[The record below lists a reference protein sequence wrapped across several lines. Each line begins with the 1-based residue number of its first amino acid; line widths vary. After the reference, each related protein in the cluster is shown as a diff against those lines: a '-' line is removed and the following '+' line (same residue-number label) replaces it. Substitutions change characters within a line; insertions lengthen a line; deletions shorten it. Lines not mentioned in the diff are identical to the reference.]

1 MLNIPELEQRWM
13 IYRLK
18 RLIPFA
24 AGVIAAC
31 AAAIVIMLWPYGQD
45 DTIDTMTA
53 AAENAAVATHSE
65 LKNEASRLQ
74 RPLPQNAQGP
84 SSQVI
89 PADSLVSEPEQNS
102 VNSVYSTG
110 VQPPAVQKEASS
122 NLLKPS
128 YGFIQNIEE
137 EIAYSDITHQPQKST
152 SVSAASEKFKV
163 PQTKPEKKKAQS
175 SSQKIEKPAV
185 AAIQPHDRQV
195 LIRHQDDDK
204 DIQDVIKRFK
214 KNKNPALSLFVAKK
228 YYAMG
233 VYDQAYNYA
242 LITNE
247 LNNEIE
253 DSWLIFAKAL
263 VKLGKK
269 EMAEKTLRSYIR
281 KTNSVKAKILLDDIS
296 KGTFE

>member
-1 MLNIPELEQRWM
+1 MLNVPELEQRWM

-18 RLIPFA
+18 RLIPYT
-24 AGVIAAC
+24 AGVAAAC
-31 AAAIVIMLWPYGQD
+31 AAAIVIALWPHGHD
-45 DTIDTMTA
+45 DTAGTKTA
-53 AAENAAVATHSE
+53 EAENTAVSAHSE
-65 LKNEASRLQ
+65 PANEVPRLQ
-74 RPLPQNAQGP
+74 RPYAQDAQ
-84 SSQVI
+84 SSSGRNMQDSPVAK
-89 PADSLVSEPEQNS
+89 PAQSPLNRAYTSG
-102 VNSVYSTG
+102 T
-110 VQPPAVQKEASS
+110 QPPAVQKEAPS

-137 EIAYSDITHQPQKST
+137 ENAYSVGYHQPQKHAT
-152 SVSAASEKFKV
+152 VSASREKFKE
-163 PQTKPEKKKAQS
+163 PQTRPTKKKTQS
-175 SSQKIEKPAV
+175 VSQQTRKPAV
-185 AAIQPHDRQV
+185 ASVEPHNRQV

-242 LITNE
+242 LITND
-247 LNNEIE
+247 LDNEIE
-253 DSWLIFAKAL
+253 DSWLIFAKSL